1 MTTFLVKMVAALTA
15 TMTLVAGVPHFD
27 CLCPNGRVKQLCL
40 TWTTAKNPCCCG
52 GACCSASGQASCC
65 QRKDAKSTSA
75 GGARLCCAAHQSS
88 SKMASSRH
96 TKVAAPK
103 CCDRK
108 LAETEPLTVSS
119 VKATAIPD
127 QELASQIAAFVTP
140 VLFHSPAITLRDCW
154 QLCSLGPPTDLVIVL
169 QHFLI

>member
-1 MTTFLVKMVAALTA
+1 MTTFLVKTLAALTA
-15 TMTLVAGVPHFD
+15 MMTLVAGVPHFD

-52 GACCSASGQASCC
+52 GACCSANEPASCC
-65 QRKDAKSTSA
+65 QRKDTTSTSA
-75 GGARLCCAAHQSS
+75 AEAKPCCATHQSS

-96 TKVAAPK
+96 TKVAAPT

-108 LAETEPLTVSS
+108 LAETEPAAVSS
-119 VKATAIPD
+119 VKTV
-127 QELASQIAAFVTP
+127 LAPSQLLAGHIAAFATP
-140 VLFHSPAITLRDCW
+140 LLFRSPAVTLRDCW
-154 QLCSLGPPTDLVIVL
+154 QLYSLGPPTDLVVVF